1 MNYLDLDDFLLI
13 AQAVTGIDA
22 ERLARLPRMTLA
34 ESALASPRAGFGGED
49 AYPGLAEKAAVLCWH
64 LARNHPLPDGNK
76 RAAFVSMVELLHRN
90 GFPWPVPYDLDDAE
104 QVVRG
109 VAAGSVDVEEL
120 TVWVREQT
128 GAP

>member
-1 MNYLDLDDFLLI
+1 M
-13 AQAVTGIDA
+13 
-22 ERLARLPRMTLA
+22 
-34 ESALASPRAGFGGED
+34 
-49 AYPGLAEKAAVLCWH
+49 LCWH